1 MNAMKRDVRRSAKYE
16 ARLAV
21 EKHLGIYANLMIT
34 GNLNT
39 AERILSVLVDP

>member
-1 MNAMKRDVRRSAKYE
+1 VRRSAKYE

-21 EKHLGIYANLMIT
+21 QKLLSVYANLMLT